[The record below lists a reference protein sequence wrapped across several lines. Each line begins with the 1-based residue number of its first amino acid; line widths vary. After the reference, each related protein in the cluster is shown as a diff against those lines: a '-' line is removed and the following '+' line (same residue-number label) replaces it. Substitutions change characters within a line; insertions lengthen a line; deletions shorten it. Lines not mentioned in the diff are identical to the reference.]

1 MTTGKETPLPRT
13 PQGKGPHACTVIAAL
28 LAAGL
33 LVVAGLVAYGI
44 HRIYQDPELRNM
56 AEAVEEGVDIMVEAR
71 SAPGAEELRELGCDE
86 ALVLDVDR
94 MRKLMNRFD
103 AGVPPVRPDEPKL
116 WITCQVGSLGT
127 APSCQRAALTF
138 AGAARPTEPFMLMVQ
153 KTSDSKTGCL
163 EKFTR
168 RGASLEWLGGRDAGA
183 P

>member
-1 MTTGKETPLPRT
+1 MTTGKAAPRR
-13 PQGKGPHACTVIAAL
+13 KGPHACTVIAGL

-33 LVVAGLVAYGI
+33 LLVGGLVAYGI
-44 HRIYQDPELRNM
+44 HRVYQDPQLRNV

-71 SAPGAEELRELGCDE
+71 TAPGTDELRELGCDE

-103 AGVPPVRPDEPKL
+103 AGVPPVQADEPKL
-116 WITCQVGSLGT
+116 WVTCQVGSFGA
-127 APSCQRAALTF
+127 APSCKRAALTF
-138 AGAARPTEPFMLMVQ
+138 AGAARPTEPCEWLVE
-153 KTSDSKTGCL
+153 KTSDRETGCL

-168 RGASLEWLGGRDAGA
+168 RGASLEWMGGRDAGA